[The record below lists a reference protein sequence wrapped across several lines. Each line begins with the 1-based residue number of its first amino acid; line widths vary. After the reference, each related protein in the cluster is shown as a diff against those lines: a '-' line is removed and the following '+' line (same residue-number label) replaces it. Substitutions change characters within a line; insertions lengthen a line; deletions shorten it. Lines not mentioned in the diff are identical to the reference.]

1 MKISIESLVEKLDK
15 HIDAKILPG
24 LAEQTRFI
32 VGFARGRLL
41 STVRA
46 KLNEIPQDGTLRD
59 ENGNVETDALRA
71 ALHGG
76 FDAAGSVKILGIRF
90 EKADADAFLDS
101 L

>member
-24 LAEQTRFI
+24 LAEPTRFVI
-32 VGFARGRLL
+32 GFSRAILL
-41 STVRA
+41 NTIRA
-46 KLNEIPQDGTLRD
+46 KLNEIPKDGVLRD
-59 ENGNVETDALRA
+59 ENGNIETDALRA

-76 FDAAGSVKILGIRF
+76 FDAAGSVRILGIRF
-90 EKADADAFLDS
+90 EKADADAFLDT